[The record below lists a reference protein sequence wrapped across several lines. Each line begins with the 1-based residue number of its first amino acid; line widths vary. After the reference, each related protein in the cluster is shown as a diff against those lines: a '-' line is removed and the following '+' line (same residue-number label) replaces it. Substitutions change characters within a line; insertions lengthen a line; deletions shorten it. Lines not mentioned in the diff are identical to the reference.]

1 MLSFSLAKVYLVD
14 DAENNELKVM
24 VSLQSFYLVRFIRFV
39 LFIGGKEA
47 NHAVKQ

>member
-24 VSLQSFYLVRFIRFV
+24 VSLQSFYPIRFIRFI
-39 LFIGGKEA
+39 LFIGDKET